1 MKYLLDSNIII
12 YYLNGDIDIYKFIEK
27 YKSISAI
34 SLITYYEVLNYNFSE
49 KEELLVKK
57 FLNEFEILS
66 VSKNIINKAL
76 ENRKSK
82 KIKMAD
88 NFILATAQIFGL
100 EIVTRNIKDFST
112 FTDKLLN
119 PFLQFLH
126 SLTVWERGRKK
137 PSNKKYTNWEI
148 SKTKN
153 SS

>member
-12 YYLNGDIDIYKFIEK
+12 YYLNGDRDIYNFVEK
-27 YKSISAI
+27 HKSVSAL
-34 SLITYYEVLNYNFSE
+34 SLITYYEVLNYDFSE
-49 KEELLVKK
+49 KEELLVRE

-100 EIVTRNIKDFST
+100 EIVTRNIKDFSC
-112 FTDKLLN
+112 FTDRLFN
-119 PFLQFLH
+119 PF
-126 SLTVWERGRKK
+126 
-137 PSNKKYTNWEI
+137 
-148 SKTKN
+148 
-153 SS
+153 

>member
-12 YYLNGDIDIYKFIEK
+12 YYLNGDRDIYNFVEK
-27 YKSISAI
+27 HKSVSAL
-34 SLITYYEVLNYNFSE
+34 SLITYYEVLNYDFSE
-49 KEELLVKK
+49 KEELLVRE

-88 NFILATAQIFGL
+88 NFILATAQIFEL
-100 EIVTRNIKDFST
+100 EIVTRNIKDFSS

-119 PFLQFLH
+119 PF
-126 SLTVWERGRKK
+126 
-137 PSNKKYTNWEI
+137 
-148 SKTKN
+148 
-153 SS
+153 